1 MKLNHAILNTP
12 GALPGYRMPAFD
24 RPAMLRR
31 TAEAPTWLHFGSGN
45 IFRMF
50 PAVLCQ
56 RLLNDG
62 LWDTGVICCEGYDG
76 EIVEKSLRPFDNL
89 AAAVTLLPD
98 GSVEKEIVGSIAES
112 LTLPADLARVQEL
125 FRRPSLRMVSFTITE
140 KGYAVRGGDGELLPA
155 VASDLESGPQSCR
168 TFLGQLVACCLG
180 RFEAGGTPLALVSM
194 DNCSHNGE
202 KLSQAF
208 FTVLDGWRAHGFV
221 SEDACGWA
229 RKNLSFPWSMIDKIT
244 PRPSEAVE
252 HVLETD
258 GLENMEILVTAKHSY
273 TAPFVNA
280 EKPQYLVIEDDFPN
294 GRPPLEKAGVLFT
307 TRDTVNAVESMKV
320 CTCLNPL
327 HTALAVFGCLL
338 GYTSIAAEMQDG
350 DLRSLIT
357 EMAWKEGMPV
367 VIDPGVIRPAD
378 FLREVLE
385 QRFPNP
391 FLPDTPQRIATD
403 TSQKI
408 PVRYGV
414 DLRLHQERGDA
425 GSLVRMP
432 LVLAGWL
439 RYLRGV
445 DDGGAPFECSPD
457 PLLARWQ
464 PVLRAIPFGEQASA
478 GAFGGLLE
486 ETAVWG
492 VDLREAGLLD
502 RVVADFN
509 RLNEGPG
516 AVRRVL
522 HELAQQS

>member
-1 MKLNHAILNTP
+1 M
-12 GALPGYRMPAFD
+12 
-24 RPAMLRR
+24 
-31 TAEAPTWLHFGSGN
+31 
-45 IFRMF
+45 
-50 PAVLCQ
+50 
-56 RLLNDG
+56 
-62 LWDTGVICCEGYDG
+62 
-76 EIVEKSLRPFDNL
+76 
-89 AAAVTLLPD
+89 
-98 GSVEKEIVGSIAES
+98 
-112 LTLPADLARVQEL
+112 
-125 FRRPSLRMVSFTITE
+125 
-140 KGYAVRGGDGELLPA
+140 
-155 VASDLESGPQSCR
+155 
-168 TFLGQLVACCLG
+168 
-180 RFEAGGTPLALVSM
+180 
-194 DNCSHNGE
+194 
-202 KLSQAF
+202 
-208 FTVLDGWRAHGFV
+208 
-221 SEDACGWA
+221 
-229 RKNLSFPWSMIDKIT
+229 
-244 PRPSEAVE
+244 E
-252 HVLETD
+252 HVLEAD

-338 GYTSIAAEMQDG
+338 GYESIAAEMKDG

-367 VIDPGVIRPAD
+367 VIDPGMIRPAD

-445 DDGGAPFECSPD
+445 DDSGAPFECSPD
-457 PLLARWQ
+457 PLLAKWQ
-464 PVLRAIPFGEQASA
+464 PILRAIPFGEQASA
-478 GAFGGLLE
+478 EAFGGLLE

-509 RLNEGPG
+509 RSMRVPG